1 MFYYLELCLNRHLE
15 WILGHQYPM
24 PSNAMQAISKFYSSE
39 LIEASNFSE
48 WFVLCTEY
56 MIYGTLAIE

>member
-1 MFYYLELCLNRHLE
+1 MA
-15 WILGHQYPM
+15 
-24 PSNAMQAISKFYSSE
+24 SNAMQAISKFYSSE
-39 LIEASNFSE
+39 LTEASDFSE